1 VPGCV
6 PTRQIAW
13 LDSMATPPTI
23 FADRYEIVS
32 EIAHGGM
39 ADVYLA
45 RDSKLDR
52 PVALKVLSPELSRDP
67 AFVERFRR
75 EAQSAAGLN
84 HPNIVGIFDWGQ
96 EHGTSFIVMEYI
108 DGQTLRDMIRREGTI
123 APGQI
128 ADIGSDIAAALSF
141 AHANGVVHRDVKPGN
156 VLITT
161 AGQVKVTD
169 FGIARAG
176 GDNDGL
182 TRTGAVMG
190 TATYFSPEQAQG
202 TAVDGRSD
210 VYSLGVVLYEMATG
224 EPPFTGDSPVSVAY
238 KHVREP
244 VVPPSQKVPSIPIE
258 LERVI
263 MTCLAKNPHDRYQ
276 TADDARADLLRF
288 RRGQAVVGTAITAAV
303 VTLPD
308 ATSTMVAPPIAPVPL
323 ATTTPAPPK
332 KKKGPIIAVIVLLL
346 LLIGVVGYLLVTQ
359 LGDDGSAATIPVPS
373 VVGQP
378 VAEAK
383 LHLAAEKL
391 TNVRVVRRANDQF
404 APGLVVRQDPSS
416 GTKVAPDE
424 SILLTVSDGAGN
436 TKVPD
441 VVGEAFED
449 AANTLQ
455 SKGLN
460 AVRTDIASDSVTLG
474 QVVSTNPPADAT
486 VKRNSDVQVSV
497 SAGPAP
503 VNVPNVTGKDQV
515 EAAQILTDAGLKFQK
530 TNMAS
535 SSVPA
540 GSVISTNPAA
550 GTQAPRGS
558 TVTMNVSTGPEQV
571 AVPNVV
577 GKTQEDATATLTDG
591 AFDVRVVQVPSSA
604 SNLGKVI
611 TQAPLAGTT
620 VNKGTQV
627 TITVGT
633 GPGTST
639 TTTT

>member
-1 VPGCV
+1 
-6 PTRQIAW
+6 
-13 LDSMATPPTI
+13 MATPPTI

-128 ADIGSDIAAALSF
+128 ADIGADIAAALSF

-176 GDNDGL
+176 GENDGL

-202 TAVDGRSD
+202 IGVDGRSD

-224 EPPFTGDSPVSVAY
+224 EAPFIGDSPVSVAY

-244 VVPPSQKVPSIPIE
+244 VIPPSQKVASIPLE

-263 MTCLAKNPHDRYQ
+263 MTCLAKDPHDRYAS
-276 TADDARADLLRF
+276 ADDVRADLMRF

-303 VTLPD
+303 VSIPD
-308 ATSTMVAPPIAPVPL
+308 ATSTMMAPPVAPIPL
-323 ATTTPAPPK
+323 PTPTVPPK

-346 LLIGVVGYLLVTQ
+346 ALIGGVGYLLITQ
-359 LGDDGSAATIPVPS
+359 LGDDGTSGSISVPS
-373 VVGQP
+373 VVGQT
-378 VAEAK
+378 VAQAK
-383 LHLAAEKL
+383 LHLAAQNL
-391 TNVRVVRRANDQF
+391 TNVTVVRRANDEF
-404 APGLVVRQDPSS
+404 ASGLVVRQDPSA
-416 GTKVAPDE
+416 GTKVGKDE
-424 SILLTVSDGAGN
+424 NVLLTVSDGAGN
-436 TKVPD
+436 VHVPD
-441 VVGEAFED
+441 VVGQTFED
-449 AANTLQ
+449 AANALQ
-455 SKGLN
+455 AQGLT
-460 AVRTDIASDSVTLG
+460 AVRDDQASDTAPLG
-474 QVVSTNPPADAT
+474 QVISTDPPADAT
-486 VKRNSDVQVSV
+486 VKRNSNVKVSV

-503 VNVPNVTGKDQV
+503 VNVPNVAGKDQV

-535 SSVPA
+535 STVPA
-540 GSVISTNPAA
+540 GSVISTSPAA

-558 TVTMNVSTGPEQV
+558 TVNMNVSTGPEQV
-571 AVPNVV
+571 SVPNVV
-577 GKTQEDATATLTDG
+577 GKSQADATSILTAA

-604 SNLGKVI
+604 SNMGKVI
-611 TQAPLAGTT
+611 AQAPLAGTN

-627 TITVGT
+627 AITVGT
-633 GPGTST
+633 GPGTTST
-639 TTTT
+639 TT